1 MADHSDAFVAT
12 ERESGVVVL
21 EHDDAA
27 CRSLTGEEVM
37 GLSLD
42 GGRLRGCR
50 TPQQAQDAGGGVIDQ
65 VFVEPARMHGSD
77 DVVV

>member
-1 MADHSDAFVAT
+1 MLSSPL
-12 ERESGVVVL
+12 SGRAASWFL
-21 EHDDAA
+21 SMTIAA

-37 GLSLD
+37 GPSLD

-77 DVVV
+77 DVVI